1 MGNRASFVGELVK
14 MNYRSVFSLRDNLQ
28 NRIRERPFFY
38 AAVFVSW
45 LFWLYLAANTPYGL
59 DDWKWGI
66 PLGLEELKT
75 ASLNSRYVGNA
86 LEVTVS
92 RSRFLKTFL
101 MGTMET
107 LTPFLSVMLVQRW
120 RTTEGE
126 RPADDRFL
134 AFQFVIVN
142 LIYLTLPQ
150 EVWRQTYGWIAGF
163 SNYGLAAFLLVVS
176 QGIMLDGREPGKKH
190 SAGFVLACFLIGV
203 MVQLVLE
210 NVTIF
215 MVFFGMF
222 AVLEQL
228 FALRRCS
235 TVRLVFLAGIALGAF
250 IMFSGKIYNGLLTT
264 GHSEGF
270 GRWLSFKPDMSLL
283 GLIPF
288 LYYRSLYFLPGNLW
302 GNNWLACLI
311 ISLCMALA
319 AKKMKQGLI
328 KNGIIFSCL
337 CFALFFVFNRF
348 AGPIEHFVPRWSDM
362 LSQRLHFLFFWA
374 ILIFI
379 FLLFRGQKKV
389 RRMLLLLWF
398 LSPLVIAP
406 MAAVTSIPGRCFLP
420 TVVFLSEFCMLLCQ
434 QEVMKAQP
442 RIRKA
447 GVVLLLF
454 ILLVSTARMTVV
466 FTSLGKAEKQREAL
480 IKEAKEAQASSLYL
494 PDYPYEYDHF
504 ITEPLKGGGQ
514 MVYFR
519 EFYQVPDSMELVFD
533 PVD

>member
-1 MGNRASFVGELVK
+1 M
-14 MNYRSVFSLRDNLQ
+14 
-28 NRIRERPFFY
+28 FFY
-38 AAVFVSW
+38 AVVFAFW

-92 RSRFLKTFL
+92 RSRFLKTLL

-107 LTPFLSVMLVQRW
+107 LTPLFSVMLVQRW

-126 RPADDRFL
+126 KPADDRFL
-134 AFQFVIVN
+134 TVQLVLAN

-163 SNYGLAAFLLVVS
+163 SNYGLAAFLLVIS
-176 QGIMLDGREPGKKH
+176 QGILLDGREPGNQH
-190 SAGFVLACFLIGV
+190 SAGFILVSLLFGV

-215 MVFFGMF
+215 MVFFATF
-222 AVLEQL
+222 AVLAQL
-228 FALRRCS
+228 FTRRRCS
-235 TVRLVFLAGIALGAF
+235 AVRLAFLAGVAVGAF

-264 GHSEGF
+264 GHTEGV
-270 GRWLSFKPDMSLL
+270 GRWLSFKPNMSLL
-283 GLIPF
+283 ELIPF
-288 LYYRSLYFLPGNLW
+288 LYYRSLYLLPGNIW
-302 GNNWLACLI
+302 GNNWLACLVI
-311 ISLCMALA
+311 ALCMAVA
-319 AKKMKQGLI
+319 AKELKQGLI
-328 KNGIIFSCL
+328 RNGIIFSCL
-337 CFALFFVFNRF
+337 CFALFFILNRF
-348 AGPIEHFVPRWSDM
+348 VGPIEKFVSRWSDM
-362 LSQRLHFLFFWA
+362 LSQRLHFLFFW
-374 ILIFI
+374 IVLIFI
-379 FLLFRGQKKV
+379 ILLFREQKKI
-389 RRMLLLLWF
+389 RSMLLLLWF

-420 TVVFLSEFCMLLCQ
+420 TVVFLSEFCLLLSH
-434 QEVMKAQP
+434 QEAMEFRP

-447 GVVLLLF
+447 GVVLLLVA
-454 ILLVSTARMTVV
+454 LLVSTARMAVI
-466 FTSLGKAEKQREAL
+466 FTFLGKAEKQRETL
-480 IKEAKEAQASSLYL
+480 ISEAKKAQASSLYL

-504 ITEPLKGGGQ
+504 ITEPLKGGEQ

-519 EFYQVPDSMELVFD
+519 EFYQITDEMELLFD

>member
-1 MGNRASFVGELVK
+1 MSELVK
-14 MNYRSVFSLRDNLQ
+14 MNYRSVFSLGDNLQ
-28 NRIRERPFFY
+28 NRIRERPIFH
-38 AAVFVSW
+38 AAAFAFW

-92 RSRFLKTFL
+92 RSRFLKTVL

-107 LTPFLSVMLVQRW
+107 LTPLLSVMLVQRW
-120 RTTEGE
+120 QTTEGE
-126 RPADDRFL
+126 RSADDRFL
-134 AFQFVIVN
+134 AFQLVLAN

-163 SNYGLAAFLLVVS
+163 SNYGLAAFLLVIS
-176 QGIMLDGREPGKKH
+176 QGIMLDGREPEKKH

-203 MVQLVLE
+203 IVQLVLE

-215 MVFFGMF
+215 MVFFAAF
-222 AVLEQL
+222 AVLAQL
-228 FALRRCS
+228 LAQRRCS
-235 TVRLVFLAGIALGAF
+235 TVRLAFLAGIALGAF

-264 GHSEGF
+264 GHTEGV
-270 GRWLSFKPDMSLL
+270 GRWLSFKPDMGLL

-288 LYYRSLYFLPGNLW
+288 LYYRSLYLMPGNIW
-302 GNNWLACLI
+302 GNNWLACLVI
-311 ISLCMALA
+311 ALCMALA
-319 AKKMKQGLI
+319 AKKTKHGLI
-328 KNGIIFSCL
+328 KNGIICICL

-348 AGPIEHFVPRWSDM
+348 AGPIENFVPRWSDM

-374 ILIFI
+374 VLAFI
-379 FLLFRGQKKV
+379 FLLFRGQKRV
-389 RRMLLLLWF
+389 RHMLLLLWF

-420 TVVFLSEFCMLLCQ
+420 TVVFLSEFCLLICQ
-434 QEVMKAQP
+434 QVAMKCRP

-454 ILLVSTARMTVV
+454 LLLASTARMTVI
-466 FTSLGKAEKQREAL
+466 FTSLGKAEKQRETL
-480 IKEAKEAQASSLYL
+480 IAEAKEAQALSLYL

-504 ITEPLKGGGQ
+504 ITEPLKGGEQ
-514 MVYFR
+514 IVYFR
-519 EFYQVPDSMELVFD
+519 EFYQIPEGMELVFD